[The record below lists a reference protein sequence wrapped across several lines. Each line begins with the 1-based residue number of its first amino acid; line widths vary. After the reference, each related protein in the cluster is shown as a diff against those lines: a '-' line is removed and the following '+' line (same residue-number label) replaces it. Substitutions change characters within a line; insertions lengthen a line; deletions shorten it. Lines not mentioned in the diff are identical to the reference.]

1 MLHNIQ
7 KIKTT
12 KKDGYALGNN
22 DTLLNQHSTL
32 QILMIDLNI
41 TSWIYTIDM
50 RKKKVAKYIFYRKK

>member
-1 MLHNIQ
+1 MLHNIE

-32 QILMIDLNI
+32 PILMIDLNI

-50 RKKKVAKYIFYRKK
+50 RKKGG